1 MARPVLRII
10 FSNILGFI
18 MFLILLAIANLLV
31 PHIPSSVYESIVDFF
46 NSNILLFFGMMLV
59 GMINEIFWSFFF
71 PFNILAPITSA
82 TLSIFIVTFIYR
94 AWYFID
100 SYVHTNIVLPSS
112 VYVPVALIVLFI
124 GYITILAR
132 QGKPK
137 EVYEQEAKKPV
148 PKKSEIIKRK
158 PDEKVEWEDV
168 SNEFK
173 LALYNLGR
181 SINKSFEEGKRKK
194 GKKERRRGKS

>member
-1 MARPVLRII
+1 
-10 FSNILGFI
+10 
-18 MFLILLAIANLLV
+18 
-31 PHIPSSVYESIVDFF
+31 
-46 NSNILLFFGMMLV
+46 
-59 GMINEIFWSFFF
+59 
-71 PFNILAPITSA
+71 
-82 TLSIFIVTFIYR
+82 VTFIYR

-181 SINKSFEEGKRKK
+181 SINKSFEESKRKK

>member
-1 MARPVLRII
+1 MARPVLRVI
-10 FSNILGFI
+10 FSNIIGFI

-82 TLSIFIVTFIYR
+82 ILSIFIVTFIYR
-94 AWYFID
+94 VWTFID
-100 SYVHTNIVLPSS
+100 SYVRTNIVLPNY
-112 VYVPVALIVLFI
+112 VYVPIALIVLFLS
-124 GYITILAR
+124 YIAILIR

-137 EVYEQEAKKPV
+137 EVYEEEAKKPV

-173 LALYNLGR
+173 LALYNIGR
-181 SINKSFEEGKRKK
+181 SINKSFESSKEKKRKK
-194 GKKERRRGKS
+194 KKGK